1 MSTKVSVSQPDGFT
15 TGEVVEVFYTG
26 LTQNATKGS
35 RTAIAT
41 DLVVGSVLMETNE
54 GFDRGA
60 GNDYT
65 RPFSAGITAKRPI
78 IVVTEVPPGSKRGGV
93 VRGVKNGV
101 CRVLTTD
108 ASVLVND
115 GILPIDGSFTVAD
128 IAAGNRDYSSYGSA
142 MTASADTNL
151 KFITVNLDQ
160 QSVA

>member
-1 MSTKVSVSQPDGFT
+1 MSTKVTVSQPDGFT

-41 DLVVGSVLMETNE
+41 DLAPGMVLMETAE

-78 IVVTEVPPGSKRGGV
+78 IVITEVPPGSKRGGI
-93 VRGVKNGV
+93 VRGVKKGV
-101 CRVLTTD
+101 CRVLTAD
-108 ASVLVND
+108 ASVAVND
-115 GILPIDGSFTVAD
+115 GIVPIDGAFTVAD
-128 IAAGNRDYSSYGSA
+128 TGSRDYSSYGTA